1 MVVPGVNQNPGDT
14 KAVTGDSG
22 DHGITNEKA
31 TVEAV
36 TVEDIMDRI
45 PAQSYIIKTDIQK
58 YDCKV
63 INPCSIKIS
72 IYSICIPSGD
82 FNRRPPFIGKTY
94 SVSVHGMGHFCGC
107 LLVPCLQTEGSWVQ
121 GLC

>member
-63 INPCSIKIS
+63 INPCSINCNYHFES
-72 IYSICIPSGD
+72 I
-82 FNRRPPFIGKTY
+82 
-94 SVSVHGMGHFCGC
+94 
-107 LLVPCLQTEGSWVQ
+107 PC
-121 GLC
+121 

>member
-1 MVVPGVNQNPGDT
+1 MFSDLQEALMIVPGVNQNPGDT

-63 INPCSIKIS
+63 YVSSMSIFTNHS
-72 IYSICIPSGD
+72 LS
-82 FNRRPPFIGKTY
+82 
-94 SVSVHGMGHFCGC
+94 
-107 LLVPCLQTEGSWVQ
+107 L
-121 GLC
+121 